1 MNRINLTSRQ
11 RILLIFFIQ
20 NLLFLKQIFYGYSFV
35 SFIASASS
43 APWRTK
49 LCPTAKAKAS
59 CSRNVQQ
66 FEFLSHIKKK
76 GKIPNSQMHDQICS
90 ISYL

>member
-11 RILLIFFIQ
+11 SILLIFFIQ
-20 NLLFLKQIFYGYSFV
+20 NVLFLKQIFCGYSFV

-43 APWRTK
+43 APWKTK
-49 LCPTAKAKAS
+49 LCPTAKEKVS

-66 FEFLSHIKKK
+66 FELIFV
-76 GKIPNSQMHDQICS
+76 
-90 ISYL
+90 SY